1 MGQEMVVVLVSDV
14 IKSRM
19 WLWDSRI
26 PQAIHARLSKA
37 HPVVWHFQEPSK
49 RYPRIEHRHF
59 VPIGLKDELAEV
71 ARTPLRK
78 MKARMKS
85 GWKGKMVQAGGQI
98 ISYDDAIRRIVE
110 IARTT
115 GSPHIAL
122 VSDDNVAVFPEA
134 VEFSVG
140 RAREAQ
146 ADVLY
151 CSQIEG
157 LLPTVVSADFL
168 QKWLAEEEH
177 PNPALLRRPTSISC
191 ARNVVD
197 LRVFSDD
204 EIEGKIRCFP
214 IDAREKRLLS
224 YWEERESQLKGAF
237 GHDPTVA
244 GPGNQKLLAT
254 FRQYRSD
261 HAAALDMYHVEG
273 TLYDVDQ
280 LRQRMMTTS
289 KPLTDYFVVA
299 THYGLFLQ
307 RYANLRANSHV
318 VDIGCSWGYLGFALA
333 NLLNTDGAYLGI
345 EVQNEATSWSRERLG
360 WLGSNFRF
368 AHLDIHNDYYNPDGN
383 VPRNRVKLPIPDQ
396 WATVIFA
403 ASVFTHMLEDGV
415 QAYMHEVCRCL
426 APGGIAAFSYDDTT
440 FWGKSDKDYVVAN
453 KHVPDKTTYYSAG
466 KIEEMVRKAGMQRAR
481 DSVNMQQFDRTEY
494 QTWYFATRR

>member
-1 MGQEMVVVLVSDV
+1 MSQEMVVVLVSDV
-14 IKSRM
+14 IKNRI
-19 WLWDSRI
+19 WLWESGI
-26 PQAIHARLSKA
+26 PQAIHSRLSKA
-37 HPVVWHFQEPSK
+37 HTVVRHFQEPSK

-59 VPIGLKDELAEV
+59 VPIGLKAELAEV

-78 MKARMKS
+78 MTARMKS
-85 GWKGKMVQAGGQI
+85 GWKGKMVQSGDQI

-110 IARTT
+110 IARKT

-134 VEFSVG
+134 LEFSVG

-177 PNPALLRRPTSISC
+177 PNPALLRRPTSIPC
-191 ARNVVD
+191 ARDVVD

-214 IDAREKRLLS
+214 IDAREKRLLR
-224 YWEERESQLKGAF
+224 YWEERGSQLKSAF

-244 GPGNQKLLAT
+244 GPGHQQLLAT
-254 FRQYRSD
+254 FRQYRSE
-261 HAAALDMYHVEG
+261 HAAALNMWHVVG

-280 LRQRMMTTS
+280 LRQRMITTS

-333 NLLNTDGAYLGI
+333 NLLNKDGAYLGI
-345 EVQNEATSWSRERLG
+345 EVQREATSWSRERLG

-368 AHLDIHNDYYNPDGN
+368 AHLDIHNDYYNPDGSG
-383 VPRNRVKLPIPDQ
+383 PRSRVKLPIPDQ
-396 WATVIFA
+396 WATVMFA

-415 QAYMHEVCRCL
+415 QAYMHELRRCL
-426 APGGIAAFSYDDTT
+426 APGGIVAFSYADSSY
-440 FWGKSDKDYVVAN
+440 WGKSDEDYIVAN
-453 KHVPDKTTYYSAG
+453 EHVPDKTTYYSAG
-466 KIEEMVRKAGMQRAR
+466 KIEEMVRMAGLQRAR